1 MERQSDN
8 EVTQDS
14 ADAGVIVCVSPANI
28 PYSRIVLVFADLPF
42 ELQRIA

>member
-1 MERQSDN
+1 MQIHIKNIVKN
-8 EVTQDS
+8 ES
-14 ADAGVIVCVSPANI
+14 LVSPANI